1 MSMQHI
7 SEPMAEA
14 LETIRVKA
22 MAQPQV
28 WIAQGRFVMNRFSQ
42 RRVPVARAR
51 TQTVPEM
58 IADALSRTD
67 DIQFEFALRDLNH
80 MLRAIREA
88 EQTPPPSGADALEVP
103 AERAAA

>member
-1 MSMQHI
+1 MTMQHI
-7 SEPMAEA
+7 SGPMAGA

-28 WIAQGRFVMNRFSQ
+28 WIAQSRGFVMNRFSQ
-42 RRVPVARAR
+42 RRIPVARAR

-58 IADALSRTD
+58 VADALSRTD
-67 DIQFEFALRDLNH
+67 DVQFEFAIRDLTH

-88 EQTPPPSGADALEVP
+88 EQSPPPPEAGAVTVP
-103 AERAAA
+103 ERAAA